1 MNSELNSSE
10 YWNNDVPY
18 LPKKAIEE
26 TMQKL
31 GLSERNILRWWNTYW
46 KTGEIF
52 DANQLLKKKRAK
64 AARVVRK
71 VPVSYYPAIECALD
85 ELIKAEGRSL
95 KLETMRRKICEVSG
109 ISLSRKHCSF
119 FLNTLGYKYSK
130 IDKVVAT
137 GDRERDGA
145 LRAYLQAYSLA
156 LEKEE
161 QGEAII
167 VYMDESY
174 CHENHSAAL
183 AWQRKDGATPK
194 FPASKGK
201 RLIIVHLLW
210 KSEKKASAELIYP
223 AGTKGT
229 PEKGCP
235 TRGDYHLNMD
245 GEMFESWVKQ
255 RLIPAFEK
263 KYPSKKMVLVLDNA
277 SYHHSGRQF
286 FEKTATKINMYSSMD
301 KFNIEEINVPR
312 LGTIRQIAQSDGGEK
327 KTLWL

>member
-1 MNSELNSSE
+1 M
-10 YWNNDVPY
+10 
-18 LPKKAIEE
+18 
-26 TMQKL
+26 
-31 GLSERNILRWWNTYW
+31 
-46 KTGEIF
+46 
-52 DANQLLKKKRAK
+52 
-64 AARVVRK
+64 
-71 VPVSYYPAIECALD
+71 
-85 ELIKAEGRSL
+85 
-95 KLETMRRKICEVSG
+95 
-109 ISLSRKHCSF
+109 
-119 FLNTLGYKYSK
+119 
-130 IDKVVAT
+130 
-137 GDRERDGA
+137 
-145 LRAYLQAYSLA
+145 LQAYSLA

-167 VYMDESY
+167 VYMDRVVPREPWLP
-174 CHENHSAAL
+174 CIGK
-183 AWQRKDGATPK
+183 KDGATPK
-194 FPASKGK
+194 FPASKK
-201 RLIIVHLLW
+201 RLIIVHAITKDGLLYFGEENIRIWWKDALLW

-312 LGTIRQIAQSDGGEK
+312 LGTIRRIAQSDGGEK
-327 KTLWL
+327 KMRYGYEGKTFNRYPVGPSRRASLGNESKLPSVFE